1 MSYNEILNS
10 DISKSKNV
18 IYKFT
23 NLINQKIYIGQ
34 TRKQFRERL
43 AHHIWQ
49 MNNNPSY
56 FHKALSKYGLSNFDI
71 TILETCENPEDLN
84 GLEIYWID
92 YYQSSDRNK
101 GYNLT
106 LDRKRYKKSRKEYIK
121 IVKLSLNGDL
131 IEIYPTFSDA
141 ESSMFGK
148 RNGSLW
154 YPLRRYKEES
164 IELNGFIW
172 MTLESYNKLGKQKV
186 SEQTKR

>member
-34 TRKQFRERL
+34 TRKQ
-43 AHHIWQ
+43 
-49 MNNNPSY
+49 S
-56 FHKALSKYGLSNFDI
+56 
-71 TILETCENPEDLN
+71 
-84 GLEIYWID
+84 
-92 YYQSSDRNK
+92 
-101 GYNLT
+101 
-106 LDRKRYKKSRKEYIK
+106 
-121 IVKLSLNGDL
+121 
-131 IEIYPTFSDA
+131 FSDA

>member
-34 TRKQFRERL
+34 TRKQFR
-43 AHHIWQ
+43 
-49 MNNNPSY
+49 
-56 FHKALSKYGLSNFDI
+56 D
-71 TILETCENPEDLN
+71 
-84 GLEIYWID
+84 
-92 YYQSSDRNK
+92 
-101 GYNLT
+101 
-106 LDRKRYKKSRKEYIK
+106 
-121 IVKLSLNGDL
+121 
-131 IEIYPTFSDA
+131 
-141 ESSMFGK
+141 
-148 RNGSLW
+148 GSLW

>member
-56 FHKALSKYGLSNFDI
+56 FHKALSKYG
-71 TILETCENPEDLN
+71 
-84 GLEIYWID
+84 
-92 YYQSSDRNK
+92 
-101 GYNLT
+101 
-106 LDRKRYKKSRKEYIK
+106 
-121 IVKLSLNGDL
+121 
-131 IEIYPTFSDA
+131 
-141 ESSMFGK
+141 
-148 RNGSLW
+148 SLW

>member
-49 MNNNPSY
+49 MNNNPSC
-56 FHKALSKYGLSNFDI
+56 FHKALSKYGLS
-71 TILETCENPEDLN
+71 
-84 GLEIYWID
+84 
-92 YYQSSDRNK
+92 K
-101 GYNLT
+101 
-106 LDRKRYKKSRKEYIK
+106 
-121 IVKLSLNGDL
+121 
-131 IEIYPTFSDA
+131 
-141 ESSMFGK
+141 
-148 RNGSLW
+148 W
-154 YPLRRYKEES
+154 YPLRRYKKES
-164 IELNGFIW
+164 IELKGFIW